1 MIKNIIFDFGKVLV
15 DFDPYYMTKQY
26 FNNEEEI
33 KLVSDIIFDRLYWDK
48 LDKGAITDAEI
59 KNDVKKRLP
68 VNLIDNAFLAY
79 DNWYRNLPEIN
90 GMREIVTQLK
100 AKGYKLYL
108 LSNIS
113 KQFVENYAKVESI
126 VSLFEL
132 FDGLVFSGPIEM
144 VKPNKDIFE
153 YLLNKFLINA
163 EESVFIDDNVSN
175 INGAKKVGI
184 NTYLFDGNSKN
195 LREYL
200 NLI

>member
-48 LDKGAITDAEI
+48 LDKGVITDVEI

-68 VNLIDNAFLAY
+68 VNLIDNAFFVY
-79 DNWYRNLPEIN
+79 DNWYRNLPEID
-90 GMREIVTQLK
+90 GMREIVTELK
-100 AKGYKLYL
+100 AKGYKLFL

-153 YLLNKFLINA
+153 YLLNKFSINA
-163 EESVFIDDNVSN
+163 EESVFIDDNISN

-184 NTYLFDGNSKN
+184 NTYLFDGNSNN

>member
-33 KLVSDIIFDRLYWDK
+33 KLVSNIIFDRLYWDK
-48 LDKGAITDAEI
+48 LDKGGITDAEI
-59 KNDVKKRLP
+59 KNDVKQRLP

-90 GMREIVTQLK
+90 GMREIVTELK
-100 AKGYKLYL
+100 SKGYKLYL

-153 YLLNKFLINA
+153 YLLNKFSINA

-195 LREYL
+195 LRKYL

>member
-48 LDKGAITDAEI
+48 LDKGVITDVEI

-68 VNLIDNAFLAY
+68 VSLIDNAFLAY
-79 DNWYRNLPEIN
+79 DNWYHNLPEID
-90 GMREIVTQLK
+90 GMREIVTELK

-153 YLLNKFLINA
+153 YLLNKFSINA
-163 EESVFIDDNVSN
+163 EESVFIDDNISN

-184 NTYLFDGNSKN
+184 NTYLFDGNSNN